1 MQLYVKKVLMQQ
13 HERQTQESNFKLR
26 DKFWLESFNIPLTLR
41 QTYQQAFYKQ
51 GLLLK
56 AAQHFMKDL

>member
-1 MQLYVKKVLMQQ
+1 MQQ

>member
-1 MQLYVKKVLMQQ
+1 MQE
-13 HERQTQESNFKLR
+13 HERQTQECHFKLA
-26 DKFWLESFNIPLTLR
+26 DEFWLESFAIPLILR